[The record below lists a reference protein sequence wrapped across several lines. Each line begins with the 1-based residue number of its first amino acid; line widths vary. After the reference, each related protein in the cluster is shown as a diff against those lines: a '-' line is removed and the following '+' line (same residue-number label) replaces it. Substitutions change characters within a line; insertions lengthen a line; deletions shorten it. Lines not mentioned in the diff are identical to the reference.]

1 MTRKSK
7 CSLYS
12 APQVGKLSTEGNTVV
27 QFSSAFG
34 DKVLERTIPFSSV
47 RATLNSLSEP
57 YKSPFVTTPSH

>member
-1 MTRKSK
+1 M
-7 CSLYS
+7 
-12 APQVGKLSTEGNTVV
+12 EGNTVV

-57 YKSPFVTTPSH
+57 YKSPFATTPSH